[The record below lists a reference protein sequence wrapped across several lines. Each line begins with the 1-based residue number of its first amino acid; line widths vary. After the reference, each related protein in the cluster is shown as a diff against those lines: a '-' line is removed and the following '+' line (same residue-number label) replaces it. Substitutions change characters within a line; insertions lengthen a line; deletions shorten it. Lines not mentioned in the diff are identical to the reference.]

1 MFRGGMLIRLLLSV
15 AQAVAIMQDPSAS
28 VISKDIAAA
37 TAVSSA
43 TTKKTAKEREN
54 CNDLHSCLHLQPA
67 GNLMRRLLVAS
78 MNTGRAEKERDAIVS
93 DMNSITLDRELG
105 DFDELNQIFAETIL
119 QLPKMTFK
127 AGTFFFT
134 DFYFTAKRTVCTDLS
149 LQNLILRHSNVDT
162 FGTQI
167 RFELE
172 LQGLAFDC
180 EIEWDYDWGF
190 TGGSGDGQIYSSG
203 NNFNMDIIFTSDNFS
218 TSPPTKAELSSC
230 SADMQIDDIDLQGGG
245 FIPWLI
251 NAVEGALRSP
261 IEDAVNQV
269 ICEEADAIA
278 DELIDL
284 MTTLD
289 HFLEPYEIDLPEEL
303 GDPLFPEKNNLKS
316 GVELLAFD
324 DSAIFKLVLT
334 LIDDMLGGIAE
345 DPTSPNG
352 TGMDLG
358 VNKIIRSAI
367 LDEDRMLV
375 IDGGTLPNDG
385 IVLDSEDM
393 LSQSTVQVERIVFK
407 GLDTMTRFDPLSPY
421 PGGNYTLENSFGFDF
436 IDVEIDLLVTIRPT
450 KLEENIFVGEKVVT
464 EHISIDFG
472 VDDINV
478 DFAVLLGIDMSKV
491 GDLPLG
497 AILKDFDKVVSC
509 AMEFI
514 HVAEIGMLST
524 SVGNLEAPQLNGFIS
539 PGIDRVISSG
549 ADAIFA
555 MYKGAIIEVMPN
567 IFQLGFR
574 KSINE
579 MLSNV
584 IQDSKGCAWDNF
596 DNSTSTFVN
605 FADLF
610 LQNEDAVTLGG
621 FGNDPYG
628 GLLKSAYTAIE
639 GGAMD
644 LSGGGPSFLNEY
656 IIHPLTYAQSG
667 IEGNL
672 LFPGPIFDMES
683 DITIGELRASLKI
696 NISDLTLESIDTLGL
711 PLTFLR
717 PLSAHVLDNM
727 FTLGFSEQPFVISF
741 KLKFAFEKGVD
752 IIQNDLV
759 INMEF
764 SNMLLHLNAFVA
776 MVEKAF
782 MTFPLGDITNLDCW
796 LATIPPPTL
805 DIFGMATSDSSRS
818 VYIEDLGMTTSVI
831 ELDVKCVECTSPELE
846 NLTNLLSSEEAIND
860 LTDAMNDVS
869 SWIVSIAGGNLAQIQ
884 IDRLLVSSQM
894 KCPHSSSFATGYQKV
909 EYEQIEHTTSNT
921 LDVFLI
927 PFVAAIMAVVFF
939 SSLAIFTIRLIT
951 RRKNTAWSNSLTI
964 ENRHALA
971 KKAIREERRQ
981 RTMDAETTSI
991 FRSSSIPVIA
1001 RFSLPCM
1008 IICNILLFLSGHISL
1023 GAGVHVNLDVA
1034 GQNLPLGA
1042 VLEFSLGKSI
1052 LDMWEAGATEL
1063 AVIVAIFSGVWPYT
1077 KQLITLFLWFSPTR
1091 WVSVL
1096 KRGSILS
1103 WLDALGKWSFI
1114 DIFVLV
1120 ITLVAFRLSVKS
1132 PDDFSF
1138 LPLNFYAM
1146 ELLVIPGWGLY
1157 ANMIAQILSQISSH
1171 FVIHFHRKIIFHHRL
1186 DENEFLDCHPSSEKR
1201 KLCDHIFDKE
1211 GVKHG
1216 NGLKVKRGV
1225 GTALILLSLVVSA
1238 GLCCGCVFDILKFEN
1253 FGFIGILVETGQ
1265 DFEEASNAYSVFT
1278 MVKVMMEQA
1287 RYTEATADYIGLGV
1301 LAFLF
1306 VATVLLVPLAQMFLL
1321 LQRYF
1326 CPLDRTRRNTN
1337 FTAVEILSSWQYSE
1351 VFILSV
1357 VITSWQLAPVSE
1369 FFVND
1374 SCEGL
1379 TSTFDSLVT
1388 YGIIDKS
1395 DGQCFRAEPSV
1406 KVATWFLTVAAL
1418 GLALLNHFVGNAAMH
1433 QKEDELALYRDRI
1446 HIKTDSLDLSDATLQ
1461 DYLIIPSAKFTE
1473 YYRWIL
1479 RSNFERTSS
1488 LSSSITGGNS
1498 SSSCVS
1504 IGSIDFEQTSS
1515 TNENSSSS
1523 CVSIGS
1529 IESDSSSCLSI
1540 ANKSTSSSIHDDSSS
1555 CLSVE
1560 GESLSGLSFDDFS
1573 NIHRAEKKV
1582 TNKLLPKIAE

>member
-1 MFRGGMLIRLLLSV
+1 MLIPLLLSV

-28 VISKDIAAA
+28 VISEDIAAA

-43 TTKKTAKEREN
+43 TTKKTAGERDN
-54 CNDLHSCLHLQPA
+54 CKDLHSCLHPA
-67 GNLMRRLLVAS
+67 RHLLRRLLVAS
-78 MNTGRAEKERDAIVS
+78 KNTGRAEKERDAIGS
-93 DMNSITLDRELG
+93 DINSSTLDRELG

-119 QLPKMTFK
+119 QLPEMTFK
-127 AGTFFFT
+127 VGRFFFA

-180 EIEWDYDWGF
+180 EIEWDYDWGI

-230 SADMQIDDIDLQGGG
+230 SADIQIDDIDLQGGG

-261 IEDAVNQV
+261 IENAVNQV

-289 HFLEPYEIDLPEEL
+289 HFIEPYEIDLPEEL
-303 GDPLFPEKNNLKS
+303 GDPLFPEKNNLES

-324 DSAIFKLVLT
+324 DSAIFKLFLT

-358 VNKIIRSAI
+358 VNKIIRSAV

-393 LSQSTVQVERIVFK
+393 FSRSTVQVERIVFK

-450 KLEENIFVGEKVVT
+450 KLKENIFVGEKVVT
-464 EHISIDFG
+464 EYVSIAFG

-478 DFAVLLGIDMSKV
+478 DFAVLLGIDMIKV

-497 AILKDFDKVVSC
+497 AIMKDFDKVVSC
-509 AMEFI
+509 ALEFI

-539 PGIDRVISSG
+539 PGIDRVLSSG

-584 IQDSKGCAWDNF
+584 MQDDSKGCAWDNF
-596 DNSTSTFVN
+596 DNSTSTSTFVN

-610 LQNEDAVTLGG
+610 LQNEDAVTFGG
-621 FGNDPYG
+621 FGNDQYG

-639 GGAMD
+639 GGAMN
-644 LSGGGPSFLNEY
+644 LSGGGPSFLNEN

-672 LFPGPIFDMES
+672 LFPGPIFEMES
-683 DITIGELRASLKI
+683 DIKIGELRASLKI
-696 NISDLTLESIDTLGL
+696 NISDLTLENIDTLGL

-717 PLSAHVLDNM
+717 PLSSHVLDNM
-727 FTLGFSEQPFVISF
+727 FTLGFGEQPFVISF

-759 INMEF
+759 INIEF
-764 SNMLLHLNAFVA
+764 SNLLFHLDAFVA

-796 LATIPPPTL
+796 LATVPPPTL
-805 DIFGMATSDSSRS
+805 DIFGMAISDSSRS
-818 VYIEDLGMTTSVI
+818 VYITNLGMTTSLI
-831 ELDVKCVECTSPELE
+831 RLDVKCVECTSPELE
-846 NLTNLLSSEEAIND
+846 DLTNLLSSEEAIND
-860 LTDAMNDVS
+860 LTDAVNDVS
-869 SWIVSIAGGNLAQIQ
+869 SWIVSIVGGNLAQIQ

-894 KCPHSSSFATGYQKV
+894 KCPHSSSFAAGYQKV
-909 EYEQIEHTTSNT
+909 EYKQIEHTTSNT

-927 PFVAAIMAVVFF
+927 PFVAAIMAVVLF

-964 ENRHALA
+964 ENQHALA
-971 KKAIREERRQ
+971 KKAIKEERRQ

-991 FRSSSIPVIA
+991 FRSSSIPFIA

-1096 KRGSILS
+1096 KRGLILS

-1120 ITLVAFRLSVKS
+1120 ITLVAFRLSIKS

-1138 LPLNFYAM
+1138 LPLKFYAM

-1171 FVIHFHRKIIFHHRL
+1171 FVIHSHRKIIFDHQL
-1186 DENEFLDCHPSSEKR
+1186 DENEFLNCHPSSEKR
-1201 KLCDHIFDKE
+1201 KLCDHVFDRE

-1216 NGLKVKRGV
+1216 KGLKVKRGV
-1225 GTALILLSLVVSA
+1225 GTALILLSLVVSI
-1238 GLCCGCVFDILKFEN
+1238 GLCCGCVFDTLKFDN

-1278 MVKVMMEQA
+1278 MVKVMTEQA
-1287 RYTEATADYIGLGV
+1287 RYTDAAADYIGLGV
-1301 LAFLF
+1301 LACLF

-1326 CPLDRTRRNTN
+1326 CPLDKKQRNAN
-1337 FTAVEILSSWQYSE
+1337 FTAVEILAAWQYSE

-1388 YGIIDKS
+1388 YGIIEKS

-1433 QKEDELALYRDRI
+1433 QKKDELALYRDRI
-1446 HIKTDSLDLSDATLQ
+1446 YIKTDSIELSDTTLQ
-1461 DYLIIPSAKFTE
+1461 DYLTIPSAKFTE

-1479 RSNFERTSS
+1479 RSNFEQTS
-1488 LSSSITGGNS
+1488 SSSITGGNS
-1498 SSSCVS
+1498 A
-1504 IGSIDFEQTSS
+1504 
-1515 TNENSSSS
+1515 SS

-1529 IESDSSSCLSI
+1529 IESDSSSWLSI

-1573 NIHRAEKKV
+1573 NIHRVETKV